1 MRAAGLRFFFA
12 IVLCACL
19 ALVLAGCGRSPS
31 AACTGCPPPVVKSF
45 LVVVAEP
52 SLQSSQLLSFPIDTA
67 TGALGTPSSIAGP
80 EPPIGGAVYAGQGI
94 PFLYVTQRQPLQGIT
109 SQIYGYA
116 IDSQTGALTALSS
129 SPYPAPDAIT
139 LSGGTG
145 LNSFLYIGSDGIL
158 TGGIAPAVE
167 AFSIGGDG
175 SLSPSVAGS
184 PFTVAPFTNELGGPG
199 PWPVTASSY
208 LYVSEYE
215 NGTGGIAAFS
225 IDVDSGVLTP
235 LAGSPFSLPISAAPG
250 RIVYDPLGYIFVILS
265 TTTPNPQNY
274 VAGYALN
281 STTGA
286 LTSVPGSPFSVGSNA
301 GPAID
306 ASGKFLFT
314 GIDQTQTIDEFQV
327 DSATGTLTPF
337 TGTKAPLF
345 GPFVVSGN
353 YLYAPSA
360 LPPGSSGESGAIGAF
375 SIDENTG
382 ALTPVSGSPFS
393 ASAPILTM
401 TAVATISAE

>member
-1 MRAAGLRFFFA
+1 MRATTLRVFLA
-12 IVLCACL
+12 TILSGCSVLF
-19 ALVLAGCGRSPS
+19 LVGCGGTPS
-31 AACTGCPPPVVKSF
+31 AACTGCPPPEVKTF
-45 LVVVAEP
+45 LIAVAEP
-52 SLQSSQLLSFPIDTA
+52 TLQARQLLSFPVSPT
-67 TGALGTPSSIAGP
+67 TGALGAPLSTAGP
-80 EPPIGGAVYAGQGI
+80 EPPIGGVVVAGQGI
-94 PFLYVTQRQPLQGIT
+94 PFLYVTQGQPLQGIT

-145 LNSFLYIGSDGIL
+145 LNNFLYVGSDGLL
-158 TGGIAPAVE
+158 TGGLAPAVE

-175 SLSPSVAGS
+175 SLSPSIAGS
-184 PFTVAPFTNELGGPG
+184 PSMVAPFSNELGGPG

-235 LAGSPFSLPISAAPG
+235 LPASPFSLPISAVPG
-250 RIVYDPLGYIFVILS
+250 KIVYDPLGYIFVILS

-286 LTSVPGSPFSVGSNA
+286 LTSVPGSPFSVGSIA

-306 ASGKFLFT
+306 ASGKFLFA
-314 GIDQTQTIDEFQV
+314 GSDQNQTIDEFQV

-337 TGTKAPLF
+337 TGTKVPLF

-360 LPPGSSGESGAIGAF
+360 LPPGSSGDSGAIGAF

-382 ALTPVSGSPFS
+382 ALAPISGSPFS
-393 ASAPILTM
+393 ASAPILIM
-401 TAVATISAE
+401 TAAVTIAPQ